1 MQSDAQPPAHN
12 PAFSGLHLPFV
23 GFSFTKDSKLS
34 DLGGLLV
41 PAGSGE
47 VLGVKATPV
56 KGVDGGG
63 GGEVTEVDGLT
74 VKAYERRI
82 QRLEDEKKELSRK
95 IDVQNKALQNYA
107 HGPPLKD
114 AAPAAPDNDASAR
127 DNEIGQLKSEIEA
140 MAKKNEGKAKLKYIF
155 NTYP

>member
-1 MQSDAQPPAHN
+1 M
-12 PAFSGLHLPFV
+12 
-23 GFSFTKDSKLS
+23 
-34 DLGGLLV
+34 V

-47 VLGVKATPV
+47 VLGVKGTS

-63 GGEVTEVDGLT
+63 GVPGEVTEVDGLT

-114 AAPAAPDNDASAR
+114 AAPDNDASAR

-140 MAKKNEGKAKLKYIF
+140 MAKKNEGKTK
-155 NTYP
+155 

>member
-47 VLGVKATPV
+47 ALGVKATS
-56 KGVDGGG
+56 KGVDGSGG
-63 GGEVTEVDGLT
+63 VPGEVTEVDGLT

-114 AAPAAPDNDASAR
+114 AAPDNDASAR

-140 MAKKNEGKAKLKYIF
+140 MAKKNEGKT
-155 NTYP
+155 N

>member
-47 VLGVKATPV
+47 ALGVKAMS
-56 KGVDGGG
+56 KGVDGSGG
-63 GGEVTEVDGLT
+63 VPGEVTEVDGLT

-114 AAPAAPDNDASAR
+114 TAAPDNDASAR

-140 MAKKNEGKAKLKYIF
+140 MAKKNEGKTK
-155 NTYP
+155 

>member
-1 MQSDAQPPAHN
+1 MSCIGLQSDAQPPAHN

-47 VLGVKATPV
+47 VLGVK
-56 KGVDGGG
+56 GVDGGG
-63 GGEVTEVDGLT
+63 GGVPGEVTEVDGLT

-114 AAPAAPDNDASAR
+114 AAPDNDASAR

-140 MAKKNEGKAKLKYIF
+140 MAKKNEGKTK
-155 NTYP
+155 